1 MIRKNSE
8 YPLQPPRERGTGR
21 AFLFALV
28 MHALLGF
35 FLYHGIQWQNSTPE
49 GEQAELWTEVPD
61 SAIPRPVPPPAP
73 PTPVAPAP
81 PVRDEQADI
90 ALQEKKRQQQEAAR
104 AAELA
109 EQQRQQKLKEQQEAE
124 AKRQQQLAA
133 EQAAQLAAQKAAK
146 LKQQQEQQQQAAK
159 LKQQQLAEQQKQQQL
174 AEQQKQQQLKEQQE
188 QQQKQAQA
196 EAQKK
201 ADAEKAAKAKAQAE
215 AAAQA
220 KKQIDN
226 ERRARLAQ
234 MQGLAGGVGGS
245 STSSNGL
252 GKSGTGSGSGGTAA
266 SPGYADKVRRL
277 VLQHVNWGGETE
289 GLETVIAVRCSPDG
303 NQLSANITHSS
314 GNAAWDAAALRA
326 VKASDP
332 MPRDVNGKT
341 PEFFTVT
348 LRPAA

>member
-61 SAIPRPVPPPAP
+61 SAIPRPVVTPP

-104 AAELA
+104 AAQLA
-109 EQQRQQKLKEQQEAE
+109 EQQRQLKLKEQQEAE

-146 LKQQQEQQQQAAK
+146 LKQQQAQQQQQQQAEK

-174 AEQQKQQQLKEQQE
+174 REQQE

-201 ADAEKAAKAKAQAE
+201 AEAEKAAKAKAQAD

-220 KKQIDN
+220 KKQLDN

-245 STSSNGL
+245 SSSSNGL

-314 GNAAWDAAALRA
+314 GNAGWDAAALRA

-341 PEFFTVT
+341 PDYFTIT

>member
-21 AFLFALV
+21 AFAFALV

-49 GEQAELWTEVPD
+49 GAEAELWTEVPD
-61 SAIPRPVPPPAP
+61 SAIPRPVPPPP
-73 PTPVAPAP
+73 VPVAPAP

-104 AAELA
+104 EAQLA
-109 EQQRQQKLKEQQEAE
+109 EQQRQQKLKEQQAAD
-124 AKRQQQLAA
+124 AKRQQELAA

-146 LKQQQEQQQQAAK
+146 LKQQQQQADR
-159 LKQQQLAEQQKQQQL
+159 LKQQQL

-196 EAQKK
+196 DAQKK

-220 KKQIDN
+220 KKQLDA

-234 MQGLAGGVGGS
+234 MQGMAGPTGS
-245 STSSNGL
+245 SGNGL
-252 GKSGTGSGSGGTAA
+252 GKSGTGSGSGGNAA
-266 SPGYADKVRRL
+266 SPGYADKVRR
-277 VLQHVNWGGETE
+277 VVRPNISWGGETE
-289 GLETVIAVRCSPDG
+289 GLETVISVRCSPTG
-303 NQLSANITHSS
+303 TLLSATVSRSS

-326 VKASDP
+326 VQRSDP
-332 MPRDVNGKT
+332 MPLDVNGKT
-341 PEFFTVT
+341 PESFLIT
-348 LRPAA
+348 LRPAG